1 MSHALDAARSKLRP
15 FGRIQWCACLSGA
28 EALALKK
35 DGYQTCST
43 SKTMESFLMEEMSI
57 GKNGCTWLYYAKT
70 GLHKPIHQRVPGH
83 NKPRGKGGSVEP
95 L

>member
-1 MSHALDAARSKLRP
+1 MSHILDAARSKLRP

-43 SKTMESFLMEEMSI
+43 SKTMESLLMVGMSI

-95 L
+95 H